1 MARLS
6 VNIDHIAT
14 LRQARRAKEPEP
26 IAAALLA
33 ELAGAEGITVHLRK
47 DRIHIQERD
56 LEILRATIK
65 TKLNLEMATNEE
77 IVKIALRLK
86 PDLATLVPETEEE
99 ITTEGGLDFSR
110 NDSRLKEVISL
121 LHDRKIMVSLF
132 INPTS
137 SNIKKAHR
145 YNSDTVEIHT
155 GHYAEARN
163 ELEIGTELE
172 KIAGAAS
179 LARKLGLSMLD
190 RRNTR
195 IQHWSL
201 YYCSSLSGRNKR
213 SGSRNA
219 QINWRVMLR
228 RYHRFLPSY
237 IPYHVTRISRY

>member
-14 LRQARRAKEPEP
+14 LRQARRAREPDP

-47 DRIHIQERD
+47 DRRHIQERD

-65 TKLNLEMATNEE
+65 TKLNLEMGTNEE
-77 IVKIALRLK
+77 VVKIALRVR
-86 PDLATLVPETEEE
+86 PDLATLVPEKEEE

-132 INPTS
+132 IDPTS

-155 GHYAEARN
+155 GHYAETKN
-163 ELEIGTELE
+163 ELEIATELE
-172 KIAGAAS
+172 KMAGAAA
-179 LARKLGLSMLD
+179 LARKLGLGVNAGHGLDYQNVKKVCLIEEIQEFSIGHSIIARACLVGIKEAVAEMLKL
-190 RRNTR
+190 
-195 IQHWSL
+195 I
-201 YYCSSLSGRNKR
+201 G
-213 SGSRNA
+213 G
-219 QINWRVMLR
+219 
-228 RYHRFLPSY
+228 
-237 IPYHVTRISRY
+237 

>member
-6 VNIDHIAT
+6 INIDHIAT

-47 DRIHIQERD
+47 DRRHIQERD

-65 TKLNLEMATNEE
+65 TKLNLEMGTNEE
-77 IVKIALRLK
+77 IVRIALRVK
-86 PDLATLVPETEEE
+86 PDLATLVPEKEEE

-132 INPTS
+132 IDPTS
-137 SNIKKAHR
+137 SNIKKAHK

-163 ELEIGTELE
+163 ELDIATELE
-172 KIAGAAS
+172 KIAGAAA
-179 LARKLGLSMLD
+179 LARKLGLGVNAGHGLDYQNVKKVCLIEEIQEFSIGHSIIARACLVGIKEAVAEMLKL
-190 RRNTR
+190 
-195 IQHWSL
+195 I
-201 YYCSSLSGRNKR
+201 G
-213 SGSRNA
+213 G
-219 QINWRVMLR
+219 
-228 RYHRFLPSY
+228 
-237 IPYHVTRISRY
+237 

>member
-14 LRQARRAKEPEP
+14 LRQARRAREPDP

-47 DRIHIQERD
+47 DRRHIQERD

-65 TKLNLEMATNEE
+65 TKLNLEMGINEE
-77 IVKIALRLK
+77 IVKIALRVR
-86 PDLATLVPETEEE
+86 PDLATLVPEKEEE

-132 INPTS
+132 IDPTS

-155 GHYAEARN
+155 GHYAETRD
-163 ELEIGTELE
+163 ELEIATELE
-172 KIAGAAS
+172 KMAGAAA
-179 LARKLGLSMLD
+179 LARKLGLGVNAGHGLDYQNVKKVCLIEEIQEFSIGHSIIARACLVGIKEAVAEMLKL
-190 RRNTR
+190 
-195 IQHWSL
+195 I
-201 YYCSSLSGRNKR
+201 G
-213 SGSRNA
+213 G
-219 QINWRVMLR
+219 
-228 RYHRFLPSY
+228 
-237 IPYHVTRISRY
+237 

>member
-47 DRIHIQERD
+47 DRRHIQERD
-56 LEILRATIK
+56 VEILRATIK
-65 TKLNLEMATNEE
+65 TKLNLEIGTNEE
-77 IVKIALRLK
+77 IVKIALRVK
-86 PDLATLVPETEEE
+86 PDMATLVPEKEEE

-132 INPTS
+132 IDPTS

-155 GHYAEARN
+155 GHYAETKN
-163 ELEIGTELE
+163 ELEIATELE

-179 LARKLGLSMLD
+179 LARKLGLGVNAGHGLDYQNVKKVCLIEEIQEFSIGHSIIARACLVGIKEAVAEMLKL
-190 RRNTR
+190 
-195 IQHWSL
+195 I
-201 YYCSSLSGRNKR
+201 G
-213 SGSRNA
+213 G
-219 QINWRVMLR
+219 
-228 RYHRFLPSY
+228 
-237 IPYHVTRISRY
+237 

>member
-1 MARLS
+1 MVRLS

-47 DRIHIQERD
+47 DRRHIQERD

-65 TKLNLEMATNEE
+65 TKLNLEMGTDEE
-77 IVKIALRLK
+77 IVKIALRIK
-86 PDLATLVPETEEE
+86 PDLATLVPEKEEE

-132 INPTS
+132 IDPTS

-155 GHYAEARN
+155 GHYAEAKN
-163 ELEIGTELE
+163 ELEIATELE
-172 KIAGAAS
+172 KIAGAAA
-179 LARKLGLSMLD
+179 LARKLGLRVNAGHGLDYQNVKKVCLIEEIQEFSIGHSIIARACLVGIKEAVAEMLKL
-190 RRNTR
+190 
-195 IQHWSL
+195 I
-201 YYCSSLSGRNKR
+201 G
-213 SGSRNA
+213 G
-219 QINWRVMLR
+219 
-228 RYHRFLPSY
+228 
-237 IPYHVTRISRY
+237 

>member
-14 LRQARRAKEPEP
+14 LRQARRVKEPEP

-47 DRIHIQERD
+47 DRRHIQERD

-65 TKLNLEMATNEE
+65 TKLNLEMGTDEE
-77 IVKIALRLK
+77 IVKIALRIK
-86 PDLATLVPETEEE
+86 PDMATLVPEKEEE

-132 INPTS
+132 IDPTS

-155 GHYAEARN
+155 GHYAETRD
-163 ELEIGTELE
+163 ELEIATELE
-172 KIAGAAS
+172 KMAGAAA
-179 LARKLGLSMLD
+179 LARKLGLGVNAGHGLDYQNVKKVCLIEEIQEFSIGHSIIARACLVGIKEAVAEMLKL
-190 RRNTR
+190 
-195 IQHWSL
+195 I
-201 YYCSSLSGRNKR
+201 GE
-213 SGSRNA
+213 
-219 QINWRVMLR
+219 
-228 RYHRFLPSY
+228 
-237 IPYHVTRISRY
+237 

>member
-14 LRQARRAKEPEP
+14 LRQARRVKEPEP

-47 DRIHIQERD
+47 DRRHIQERD
-56 LEILRATIK
+56 LEILRAIIK
-65 TKLNLEMATNEE
+65 TKLNLEMGTDEE
-77 IVKIALRLK
+77 IVKIALRIK
-86 PDLATLVPETEEE
+86 PDMATLVPEREEE

-132 INPTS
+132 IDPTS

-155 GHYAEARN
+155 GHYAEVRN
-163 ELEIGTELE
+163 ELEIATELE
-172 KIAGAAS
+172 KIAGAAA
-179 LARKLGLSMLD
+179 LAKKLGLRVNAGHGLDYQNVKKVCLIEEIQEFSIGHSIIARACLVGIKEAVAEMLKL
-190 RRNTR
+190 
-195 IQHWSL
+195 I
-201 YYCSSLSGRNKR
+201 GE
-213 SGSRNA
+213 
-219 QINWRVMLR
+219 
-228 RYHRFLPSY
+228 
-237 IPYHVTRISRY
+237 

>member
-47 DRIHIQERD
+47 DRRHIQERD

-65 TKLNLEMATNEE
+65 TKLNLEMGTNEE
-77 IVKIALRLK
+77 VVKIALRVK
-86 PDLATLVPETEEE
+86 PDMATLVPETEEE

-132 INPTS
+132 IDPTS

-179 LARKLGLSMLD
+179 LARKLGLRVNAGHGLDYQNVKKVCLIEEIQEFSIGHSIIARACLVGIKEAVAEMLKL
-190 RRNTR
+190 
-195 IQHWSL
+195 I
-201 YYCSSLSGRNKR
+201 G
-213 SGSRNA
+213 G
-219 QINWRVMLR
+219 
-228 RYHRFLPSY
+228 
-237 IPYHVTRISRY
+237 

>member
-6 VNIDHIAT
+6 VNIDHVAT

-47 DRIHIQERD
+47 DRRHIQERD

-77 IVKIALRLK
+77 IVKIALRVK
-86 PDLATLVPETEEE
+86 PGLATMVPEKEEE

-132 INPTS
+132 IDPTS

-155 GHYAEARN
+155 GHYAEAKN
-163 ELEIGTELE
+163 ELEIATELE
-172 KIAGAAS
+172 KIAGAAA
-179 LARKLGLSMLD
+179 LARKLGLGVNAGHGLDYQNVKKVCLIEEIQEFSIGHSIIARACLVGIKEAVAEMLKL
-190 RRNTR
+190 
-195 IQHWSL
+195 I
-201 YYCSSLSGRNKR
+201 G
-213 SGSRNA
+213 G
-219 QINWRVMLR
+219 
-228 RYHRFLPSY
+228 
-237 IPYHVTRISRY
+237 

>member
-1 MARLS
+1 MVRLS

-47 DRIHIQERD
+47 DRRHIQERD

-65 TKLNLEMATNEE
+65 TKLNLEMGTNEE
-77 IVKIALRLK
+77 IVKIALRVR
-86 PDLATLVPETEEE
+86 PDLATLVPEKEEE

-121 LHDRKIMVSLF
+121 LHDRRIMVSLF
-132 INPTS
+132 IDPTS

-163 ELEIGTELE
+163 ELEIATELE
-172 KIAGAAS
+172 KIAGAAA
-179 LARKLGLSMLD
+179 LARKLGLGVNAGHGLDYQNVKKVCLIEEIQEFSIGHSIIARACLVGIKEAVAEMLKL
-190 RRNTR
+190 
-195 IQHWSL
+195 I
-201 YYCSSLSGRNKR
+201 G
-213 SGSRNA
+213 G
-219 QINWRVMLR
+219 
-228 RYHRFLPSY
+228 
-237 IPYHVTRISRY
+237 

>member
-1 MARLS
+1 MVRLS

-47 DRIHIQERD
+47 DRRHIQERD

-65 TKLNLEMATNEE
+65 TKLNLEMGTNEE
-77 IVKIALRLK
+77 IVKIALRVR
-86 PDLATLVPETEEE
+86 PDLATLVPEKEEE

-132 INPTS
+132 IDPTS

-155 GHYAEARN
+155 GHYAETKN
-163 ELEIGTELE
+163 ELEIATELE
-172 KIAGAAS
+172 KIAGAAA
-179 LARKLGLSMLD
+179 LARKLGLGVNAGHGLDYQNVKKVCLIEEIQEFSIGHSIIARACLVGIKEAVAEMLKL
-190 RRNTR
+190 
-195 IQHWSL
+195 I
-201 YYCSSLSGRNKR
+201 G
-213 SGSRNA
+213 G
-219 QINWRVMLR
+219 
-228 RYHRFLPSY
+228 
-237 IPYHVTRISRY
+237 